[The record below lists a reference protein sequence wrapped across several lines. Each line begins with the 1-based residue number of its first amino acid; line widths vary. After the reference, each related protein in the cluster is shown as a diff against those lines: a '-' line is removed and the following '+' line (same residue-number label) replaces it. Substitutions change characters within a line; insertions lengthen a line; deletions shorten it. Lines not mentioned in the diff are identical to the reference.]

1 MKCNKCGTPIISGE
15 NRCRFCGSTIVIKK
29 PEVIK
34 EPELIIDTPK
44 KPEIIKEI
52 PKAPEVKKEVIM
64 DTPKKPEIIMEVPK
78 KEVIMDVPKKPEII
92 MEVPKKEVIM
102 DAPKK
107 AEIIREPL
115 KPEIIKEIPKVP
127 EEKKEA
133 SKKAEVIMETPKVP
147 EIIMNE
153 PEKIEII
160 EEVKKDERKEIDVTD
175 ELEKTARLERI
186 DLEEFTGKI
195 DREEIKNIVIETNVE
210 ETLEP
215 KKEIKQVVEKAFHEK
230 ANNFMTFSILI
241 CVLAA
246 SLTLNGY
253 LYINRYKLA
262 TKEAKKISENT
273 RTVYYDNY
281 ELNIPDN
288 WNTKGIATNNNM
300 LIFDDTNEWGATIEI
315 LKNSVFEHTE
325 QYKDDINNSFM
336 QKGYTFTSSYNKE
349 TEEMD
354 FYIYKGKYN
363 AYSVYLIVGKI
374 NDENAIVTD
383 LKFKGEVNK
392 EILDNVLDVVSNID
406 SNTLQDFYESD
417 FDFNQVGNLVKE
429 KIKIAD
435 GVVQ

>member
-44 KPEIIKEI
+44 KSEIIKEI

-64 DTPKKPEIIMEVPK
+64 DAPKKPEIIMDVPK
-78 KEVIMDVPKKPEII
+78 KEVIMDV
-92 MEVPKKEVIM
+92 
-102 DAPKK
+102 PKK

-115 KPEIIKEIPKVP
+115 KPEIIKEIPKAP
-127 EEKKEA
+127 EVKK
-133 SKKAEVIMETPKVP
+133 EVIMETPKVP

-374 NDENAIVTD
+374 NDENAVVTD

-417 FDFNQVGNLVKE
+417 FHFNQVGNLVKE

>member
-44 KPEIIKEI
+44 KSEIIKEI

-64 DTPKKPEIIMEVPK
+64 DAPKKPEIIMDVPK
-78 KEVIMDVPKKPEII
+78 KEVIMDV
-92 MEVPKKEVIM
+92 
-102 DAPKK
+102 PKK

-115 KPEIIKEIPKVP
+115 KPEIIKEIPKAP
-127 EEKKEA
+127 EVKK
-133 SKKAEVIMETPKVP
+133 EVIMETPKVP

-417 FDFNQVGNLVKE
+417 FHFNQVGNLVKE

>member
-44 KPEIIKEI
+44 KSEIIKEI

-64 DTPKKPEIIMEVPK
+64 D
-78 KEVIMDVPKKPEII
+78 
-92 MEVPKKEVIM
+92 
-102 DAPKK
+102 APKK
-107 AEIIREPL
+107 
-115 KPEIIKEIPKVP
+115 
-127 EEKKEA
+127 
-133 SKKAEVIMETPKVP
+133 P

-417 FDFNQVGNLVKE
+417 FHFNQVGNLVKE